1 MTLKY
6 SRQRQAVWDF
16 IRERHDHPTASTV
29 YEGVRQ
35 IYPNISLGTV
45 YRNLMLLKDMG
56 KLSTIEIGDNAIH
69 FDPNISDHEHFV
81 CRRCGSLA
89 DLDTYDLKAVR
100 TRLASAAAGRE
111 IEAYSTLYYGI
122 CRNCLAKTT
131 EKAETGEIQSV
142 ES

>member
-81 CRRCGSLA
+81 CRRCGALA

-100 TRLASAAAGRE
+100 SRLAAKAAGRE
-111 IEAYSTLYYGI
+111 IETYSTIYYGI
-122 CRNCLAKTT
+122 CRKCLTQETKNT
-131 EKAETGEIQSV
+131 EPVETGSAD
-142 ES
+142 S

>member
-16 IRERHDHPTASTV
+16 IRERHDQPTASTV

-111 IEAYSTLYYGI
+111 IDTYSTIYFGI
-122 CRNCLAKTT
+122 CRNCLAQTT
-131 EKAETGEIQSV
+131 EKAEAAEIQGAGS
-142 ES
+142 

>member
-56 KLSTIEIGDNAIH
+56 KLSSIEIGDNAIH

-81 CRRCGSLA
+81 CRRCGSLI
-89 DLDTYDLKAVR
+89 DLDTYDLNAVR
-100 TRLASAAAGRE
+100 AKLGSVAAGRE
-111 IEAYSTLYYGI
+111 IETYSTIYYGI
-122 CRNCLAKTT
+122 CRNCLAQDS
-131 EKAETGEIQSV
+131 KAEETDGLQKA
-142 ES
+142 